1 MNYHNVDN
9 GQFNQVVKFSIITN
23 GAINIIHL
31 LMEHNMIYTYK
42 TILLKLFKLNLTKVH
57 TKL

>member
-9 GQFNQVVKFSIITN
+9 GQFNQEVKFSIITN
-23 GAINIIHL
+23 GTINIIHL
-31 LMEHNMIYTYK
+31 LMECNMMYNYK
-42 TILLKLFKLNLTKVH
+42 IILPKLFKQNLTKVH